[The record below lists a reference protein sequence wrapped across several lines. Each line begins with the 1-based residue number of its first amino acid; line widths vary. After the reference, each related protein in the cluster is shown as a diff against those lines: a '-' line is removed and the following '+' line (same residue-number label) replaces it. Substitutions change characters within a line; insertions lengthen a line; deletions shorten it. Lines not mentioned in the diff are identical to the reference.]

1 MLVATLMA
9 YSDINTSSTYN
20 NASSSASGSQSPASD
35 TSSNISP
42 VMLTNHALPGGDLEA
57 RSPTSGRITPSRSRV
72 DAPRLTASKD
82 GCWTCR
88 LRRKKCDGNRA
99 EDSGACETCR
109 RLQIECLGWG
119 SKRPEWMKDKKAQ
132 DEYKAKIKST
142 LLSNNM
148 IRGQPRTNAHG
159 STSPSA
165 PPRGA
170 APRPYP
176 HPRRSPGGSSPPA
189 SGLTTPNPEY
199 RSYSD
204 PSFSNIDIA
213 SLFPTGPLAF
223 DAHPAGISTT
233 PDSATFDFSL
243 TVPSV
248 PYEPIPQ
255 EVPTA
260 GPDPVQTQHVLYY
273 FEHVRQMQFA
283 FAGSNLVTN
292 TMYSIILEEPQG
304 AVTSAVCA
312 LAALHHSRMQ
322 VATFADH
329 SPGQSMS
336 QYFYNE
342 SWNRLQAS
350 KSALGHYTESDA
362 IASLHLLSYSLLS
375 RGTTDWRYVLDVSC
389 EWLGQT
395 GILTEDDPK
404 FAISNMT
411 QSMQFIL
418 KWTMW
423 LDIVSSMTLMR
434 PPRFLVLYRRLFSS
448 ASSGTDFWTGPSQE
462 DTPELRMES
471 LTGCPD
477 DVMLALAEVS
487 ALAYWKTQE
496 QQNGRLS
503 VRELI
508 RRGDVIELQLRS
520 HTEPESF
527 AEVDQALIH
536 PSLVSDFAA
545 MSASL
550 EGATAAPSEETR
562 RVVATIFRETVSL
575 YLQTVLSDSIP
586 GVPEIT
592 ASVETIIKL
601 FGRLPQSELD
611 RSLIFPL
618 CVTGCLTDNRARR
631 DVIKRR
637 LQGQDENLG
646 NLMQARALMEAVWR
660 RRDVS
665 GGAVDW
671 REILHNENLNLLLI

>member
-1 MLVATLMA
+1 
-9 YSDINTSSTYN
+9 
-20 NASSSASGSQSPASD
+20 
-35 TSSNISP
+35 
-42 VMLTNHALPGGDLEA
+42 
-57 RSPTSGRITPSRSRV
+57 
-72 DAPRLTASKD
+72 
-82 GCWTCR
+82 
-88 LRRKKCDGNRA
+88 
-99 EDSGACETCR
+99 
-109 RLQIECLGWG
+109 
-119 SKRPEWMKDKKAQ
+119 MKDKKAQ
-132 DEYKAKIKST
+132 DEYKAKIKAT

-165 PPRGA
+165 QAQPRATG
-170 APRPYP
+170 PRPYA
-176 HPRRSPGGSSPPA
+176 RRSTADSPPA
-189 SGLTTPNPEY
+189 SGLTTPNSEY
-199 RSYSD
+199 RYNGRRKPQHAVTMPPPVSHRQSYHGGYQTPHFDASGAQTQMYLHPPSSYSD
-204 PSFSNIDIA
+204 PSFSNLDMG
-213 SLFPTGPLAF
+213 SLFPTIPPSF
-223 DAHPAGISTT
+223 DLQSAGLTSP

-243 TVPSV
+243 AVPMV
-248 PYEPIPQ
+248 PLAPFEPLPQ
-255 EVPTA
+255 EVPAA

-273 FEHVRQMQFA
+273 FEHVRKIQFA

-292 TMYSIILEEPQG
+292 IMYSIILAEPQG

-342 SWNRLQAS
+342 SWTRLQAS
-350 KSALGHYTESDA
+350 RSTLGHYTDNDA

-395 GILTEDDPK
+395 GIIAEEDPK
-404 FAISNMT
+404 YTISTMS
-411 QSMQFIL
+411 QSRQFIL

-434 PPRFLVLYRRLFSS
+434 PPKFLALYRQLFSS
-448 ASSGTDFWTGPSQE
+448 VGSGAGFWTGSAQE
-462 DTPELRMES
+462 DSTELRMES

-477 DVMLALAEVS
+477 DVMLGLAEAS
-487 ALAYWKTQE
+487 ALAYWKAQE

-503 VRELI
+503 MRELI
-508 RRGDVIELQLRS
+508 RRGNDIEQRLRS
-520 HTEPESF
+520 HTDPESF
-527 AEVDQALIH
+527 AEVDQALMH
-536 PSLVSDFAA
+536 PNLVSDFAA
-545 MSASL
+545 MSTLESVNAS
-550 EGATAAPSEETR
+550 PNEESR
-562 RVVATIFRETVSL
+562 RLVANIFRETVVL
-575 YLQTVLSDSIP
+575 YLHTVLSDSIP

-592 ASVETIIKL
+592 ASGDTLIKL
-601 FGRLPQSELD
+601 FSRLPPSELD
-611 RSLIFPL
+611 RSLVFPL
-618 CVTGCLTDNRARR
+618 CVMGCLTDNRARR
-631 DVIKRR
+631 DMVKRR

-665 GGAVDW
+665 GAAVDW